1 MERINITLPSKTVR
15 LLGRVAPKGSR
26 SRLIAEAVE
35 HYLESRG
42 RKNIRARL
50 QEGALRRAKR
60 DREIAEEWFLLDQ
73 EAW

>member
-1 MERINITLPSKTVR
+1 M
-15 LLGRVAPKGSR
+15 GRVAPKGSR
-26 SRLIAEAVE
+26 SRVIAEAVE

-50 QEGALRRAKR
+50 QEGALNRAKR
-60 DREIAEEWFLLDQ
+60 DLELAEEWFLLDQ